1 MTGQQDDPGLRG
13 PARLAVPRVPVV
25 RLNRRVL
32 YVIGGTLV
40 VVVLAGLVALRAQG
54 SRLAQDANSHT
65 SRPPAPAG
73 ERWFDKVPDREPL
86 AQPVSMTSTTPPALP
101 PASPPPAKTLT
112 DAEFEAQRRERALR
126 AAMAAPI
133 AAAAFEAR
141 SGIARG
147 AGAERPTT
155 RTESAQTP
163 AAIVP
168 AAALAAAQAAA
179 AGLPPAPRPGVPPP
193 DRPEV
198 LPAALRPPTSRYEVK
213 AGTIIP
219 AVLLTGV
226 NSDLPGQLIAQVR
239 ENVFD
244 TESGQ
249 YLLVPQGARL
259 IGLYDHQVVYG
270 PERVLVTWKRILF
283 PNGASLS
290 LKDGMPG
297 MDAAGA
303 AGFNDRSASS
313 VTRSCSRSLAR
324 ACSSVRFRTL
334 AGPTAGNV
342 LGAAVGQQLGQTSG
356 ELMRRGINVAPTIE
370 IRPGLRVQRHGD
382 LGPSRDHTT
391 TRCAHEAQAG
401 PDLSPGSAQGTC
413 LRRASDRADGIRGV
427 LL

>member
-1 MTGQQDDPGLRG
+1 MTGQQDDSGLRG
-13 PARLAVPRVPVV
+13 PARLAAPRVPVV

-112 DAEFEAQRRERALR
+112 NAEFEAQRRERALR

-168 AAALAAAQAAA
+168 AAALAAAQAAS
-179 AGLPPAPRPGVPPP
+179 AGLPPAPRAAFPPP

-198 LPAALRPPTSRYEVK
+198 LPAALRPPASRYEVK

-219 AVLLTGV
+219 AVLVTGV

-259 IGLYDHQVVYG
+259 IGLYDHQVAYG
-270 PERVLVTWKRILF
+270 QERVLVTWRRVIF
-283 PNGASLS
+283 PNGSSLS

-297 MDAAGA
+297 TDATGA
-303 AGFNDRSASS
+303 AGFKDQVNHHLIRVFGNALLLSIISAGVQLSQIPDFG
-313 VTRSCSRSLAR
+313 RG
-324 ACSSVRFRTL
+324 F
-334 AGPTAGNV
+334 AGPSAGNV
-342 LGAAVGQQLGQTSG
+342 LGGAVGQELGQTSS
-356 ELMRRGINVAPTIE
+356 ELIRRGMNVAPTIE
-370 IRPGLRVQRHGD
+370 VRPGYAFNVMVIQD
-382 LGPSRDHTT
+382 LVFPGPYDDTAR
-391 TRCAHEAQAG
+391 
-401 PDLSPGSAQGTC
+401 P
-413 LRRASDRADGIRGV
+413 
-427 LL
+427 